1 MEHEPVQSINLTLT
15 PQQWEALQEILQMQR
30 HPRHIFPLANGTITF
45 DEFPMLAGPIPGGT
59 DLTLYQPFGYAFGVT
74 FSADLGTGTA
84 PGSVYAVGDFTGR
97 SRNIVTLLN
106 NAMNPWFN
114 AATGAIRAT
123 FNPPVK
129 SVSIDAYPAYGP
141 EPTSECARNQP
152 YLQAYDASGSYIQ
165 GSEVVY
171 PIPGCID
178 TNNNPQQNP
187 GWGVWQTLSIN
198 RAQDDIHS
206 VEFSV
211 QQGQGGPPIFGVF
224 DNLSFQR

>member
-1 MEHEPVQSINLTLT
+1 MEHEQVQSINLTLT
-15 PQQWEALQEILQMQR
+15 PQQWEALQEILQLQR
-30 HPRHIFPLANGTITF
+30 HPPHIYPLSAGTITF
-45 DEFPMLAGPIPGGT
+45 DEFPMLAGPIPSPT
-59 DLTLYQPFGYAFGVT
+59 DLTQHQPFGVVFGVT
-74 FSADLGTGTA
+74 FGADYGPSQP
-84 PGSVYAVGDFTGR
+84 PGSVYAITDYTGR
-97 SRNIVTLLN
+97 SRNIVTLIN

-129 SVSIDAYPAYGP
+129 SVSIDACPGYGP
-141 EPTSECARNQP
+141 EPTFECARNQP
-152 YLQAYDASGSYIQ
+152 YLQALDANGNYIQ

-171 PIPGCID
+171 PIPGCIG
-178 TNNNPQQNP
+178 TNDNQQNP

-198 RAQDDIHS
+198 RAQDDIYS

-211 QQGQGGPPIFGVF
+211 QQTQGGPPIFGVF